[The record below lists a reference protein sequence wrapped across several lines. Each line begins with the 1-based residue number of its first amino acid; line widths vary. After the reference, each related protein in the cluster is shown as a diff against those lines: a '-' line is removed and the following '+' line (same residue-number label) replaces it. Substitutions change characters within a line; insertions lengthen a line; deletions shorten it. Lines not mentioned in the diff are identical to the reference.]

1 MFSLQLSTHFFNILF
16 IYSLI
21 NAIITSLRFYQVV
34 TLNSSNGA
42 DVPLRTYST
51 NQLLLRSHLH
61 LCLTTDSAMLMAS
74 HSQLVATFI
83 ASAISLLIYVLLT
96 RLQQSCVPRSS
107 TVNTGFI
114 DKHCCSSVFMLH
126 RHCLEQSSP
135 VVKFSWNGVP
145 PPVSG
150 VPPPKVVD
158 PPPGNDVPSPSGG
171 IVATRGQTLRLKCTK
186 YYFGWGFAPDP
197 AGEITALAQNS

>member
-1 MFSLQLSTHFFNILF
+1 M
-16 IYSLI
+16 
-21 NAIITSLRFYQVV
+21 

-61 LCLTTDSAMLMAS
+61 FRPNYGQCRVNGGPL
-74 HSQLVATFI
+74 ATGRNMFI
-83 ASAISLLIYVLLT
+83 APVISLLIYVLLT
-96 RLQQSCVPRSS
+96 CLQQSRVLRSS

-135 VVKFSWNGVP
+135 VVKFSQNGVP

-150 VPPPKVVD
+150 VRVPPPKVVD
-158 PPPGNDVPSPSGG
+158 PHHLVMTFRHHLVELLPPEV
-171 IVATRGQTLRLKCTK
+171 RL
-186 YYFGWGFAPDP
+186 
-197 AGEITALAQNS
+197 